1 MKKFVSV
8 CHIGAGRIGFTL
20 EFDKK
25 RLKPASHIGMWKK
38 NKQVK
43 LSGICEKKK
52 NKKNFFE
59 KNSKGNKYL

>member
-43 LSGICEKKK
+43 LSGICEKK

>member
-52 NKKNFFE
+52 IKKTF
-59 KNSKGNKYL
+59 

>member
-20 EFDKK
+20 EFDKKK

-43 LSGICEKKK
+43 LSGICEKK
-52 NKKNFFE
+52 NKKLF
-59 KNSKGNKYL
+59 